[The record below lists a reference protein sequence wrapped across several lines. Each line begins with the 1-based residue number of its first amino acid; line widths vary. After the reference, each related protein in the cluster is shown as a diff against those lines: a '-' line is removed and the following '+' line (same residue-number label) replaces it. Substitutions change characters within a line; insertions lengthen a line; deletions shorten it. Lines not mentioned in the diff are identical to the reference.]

1 MNNLFETTIIISELK
16 ERYNLSSNE
25 VLLLQLAKIL
35 EGKTF
40 EDVKRQLISEK
51 TKEKEIPLT
60 PTEDYLSRFK
70 VKDETIE
77 TEEEE
82 E

>member
-70 VKDETIE
+70 VKDETKRWH
-77 TEEEE
+77 TN
-82 E
+82 

>member
-51 TKEKEIPLT
+51 TKEREIPLT

-70 VKDETIE
+70 VKDETKRWH
-77 TEEEE
+77 TN
-82 E
+82 